1 MIRFVWGIF
10 GLEYWVIE
18 KAPLVKSK
26 KRKKG
31 TIYQGFKKR

>member
-1 MIRFVWGIF
+1 MIKFVWGIF

-18 KAPLVKSK
+18 KAPMSRSK

-31 TIYQGFKKR
+31 ARNQGFKKR